1 MDCECPLYPA
11 DLRAEIDGARLF
23 YEGREVYM
31 KANYITP
38 AVTVF
43 SEDGSIHF
51 EEQGKVYEHLIAGG
65 VDGILILGSIGE
77 FFALSMEQKKELI
90 RFAVKTIDHRV
101 RLIAGTTSMIFDE
114 ILELSEYADQEGVD
128 GVMVLPPYYFPIS
141 EAGMVTYFG
150 KIAESLPQTK
160 LYLYNFPDRTGCDIT
175 PDVTVELVK
184 KYENIKG
191 YKDTQAGMDHT
202 RELIRRVKAIR
213 PDFEIYS
220 GFDDNFAHNILAG
233 GDGCIAG
240 LSNVFPRLT
249 SGWAEAF
256 RKEDLKRVQ
265 EIQERI
271 DALMQIYQVGKPFV
285 PYIKAA
291 MQEEGILTT
300 PKASFPFPE
309 VTEEDRVRIRSIL
322 PEGHLDAE

>member
-1 MDCECPLYPA
+1 MWTWHSDPWQY
-11 DLRAEIDGARLF
+11 RR
-23 YEGREVYM
+23 V
-31 KANYITP
+31 
-38 AVTVF
+38 
-43 SEDGSIHF
+43 
-51 EEQGKVYEHLIAGG
+51 
-65 VDGILILGSIGE
+65 
-77 FFALSMEQKKELI
+77 FALSREQKKELI

-285 PYIKAA
+285 PYIKGCDAGGRDSYDTK
-291 MQEEGILTT
+291 GIIPVPGGDRGGSCTDPEHFT
-300 PKASFPFPE
+300 GRASG
-309 VTEEDRVRIRSIL
+309 RRISIFFVSN
-322 PEGHLDAE
+322 AQQTVAICKK

>member
-1 MDCECPLYPA
+1 
-11 DLRAEIDGARLF
+11 
-23 YEGREVYM
+23 M

-43 SEDGSIHF
+43 SEDGSINF

-90 RFAVKTIDHRV
+90 RFAVKTIDHRI

-150 KIAESLPQTK
+150 KIAEALPQTN

-175 PDVTVELVK
+175 PDVTVELVE

-291 MQEEGILTT
+291 MQEEGILAT